1 MEIKSLE
8 CVKLLLN
15 AGANVKITAR
25 DSRNPFEYA
34 IQEIGDE
41 CFGMVHYLYN
51 QTELKHEVAEEHKLS
66 YLHKICLGK
75 NVRVAKIVKMLIKK
89 WSSFEWC

>member
-1 MEIKSLE
+1 M
-8 CVKLLLN
+8 LLDN
-15 AGANVKITAR
+15 GANVKITAR

-41 CFGMVHYLYN
+41 CFNMIHYLYN
-51 QTELKHEVAEEHKLS
+51 QTELKDEVAEENKLS

-75 NVRVAKIVKMLIKK
+75 NVRVAKIIKMLIENGVPLNGVEGKGR
-89 WSSFEWC
+89 